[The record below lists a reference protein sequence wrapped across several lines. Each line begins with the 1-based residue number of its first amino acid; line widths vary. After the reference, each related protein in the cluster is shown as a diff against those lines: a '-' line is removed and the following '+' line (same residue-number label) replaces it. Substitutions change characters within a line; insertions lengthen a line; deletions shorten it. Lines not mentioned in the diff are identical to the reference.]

1 MVTTLRLVVDARLLS
16 PVITH
21 DFDSKTL
28 SLMLSEAFGKREDD
42 DEGQS
47 QLLDSGVGARYVIV
61 FHSTVVVVR

>member
-21 DFDSKTL
+21 DFDSKAL
-28 SLMLSEAFGKREDD
+28 SLMLSETFGKREDD

-61 FHSTVVVVR
+61 FHSTAVVVR

>member
-42 DEGQS
+42 GEGQS
-47 QLLDSGVGARYVIV
+47 QLLDSGVGARYVID
-61 FHSTVVVVR
+61 FHSTAVVVR